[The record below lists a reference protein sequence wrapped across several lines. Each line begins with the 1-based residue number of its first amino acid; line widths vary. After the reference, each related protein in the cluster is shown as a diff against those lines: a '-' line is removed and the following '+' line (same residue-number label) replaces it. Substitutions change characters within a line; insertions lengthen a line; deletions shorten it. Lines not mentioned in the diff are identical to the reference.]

1 MLIKLNLLKTFKQQ
15 IFQNYSRKKDIFK
28 INMNFIPMILSN
40 QLQIV
45 TDLNWTRL
53 MKILI
58 SRL

>member
-45 TDLNWTRL
+45 TDLNWNRL